1 MKVKILSYLLAVIF
15 LVSGGAKL
23 AGMAFEL
30 AAFERWGYPLWFMY
44 FTGLAEVA
52 GGIALAANIL
62 RKFAAP
68 ALAAL
73 MSGAVVTHVI
83 HSEWPMLIAAT
94 VILTLSLLLTRTLW
108 QSPALQKSLE

>member
-1 MKVKILSYLLAVIF
+1 MQVKILSYVLAVVF
-15 LVSGGAKL
+15 LLSGGAKL
-23 AGMAFEL
+23 AGLDFEL

-52 GGIALAANIL
+52 GGFALAANLL

-73 MSGAVVTHVI
+73 MIGAVVTHVI
-83 HSEWPMLIAAT
+83 HSEWPMFIIALVIFSSSVVLTMKLWKPT
-94 VILTLSLLLTRTLW
+94 V
-108 QSPALQKSLE
+108 